1 MRIAKIEDVSLSNGP
16 GVRVC
21 LYTQGCPFHCKN
33 CFNPETWDYMG
44 GEDWDKDK
52 HDTLFDYCDH
62 NYIKGLSVLG
72 GEPLIYQNI
81 FDLAKVLTEF
91 KEKFPDKSVWIWTGY
106 TWEDLQERYK
116 GNSSF
121 QQLLSQTDVMI
132 DGPFIEAL
140 KDPSLKWKGSS
151 NQRTI
156 DVKATLQE
164 NQIVL
169 YE

>member
-44 GEDWDKDK
+44 GKALEEKDLA
-52 HDTLFDYCDH
+52 TLFEYCDH
-62 NYIKGLSVLG
+62 DYIKGLSILG

-81 FDLAKVLTEF
+81 FDLSRIVLKF
-91 KEKFPDKSVWIWTGY
+91 KDNFPDKSVWIWTGY

-116 GNSSF
+116 GNHAF
-121 QQLLSQTDVMI
+121 ETLLSKVDIII
-132 DGPFIEAL
+132 DGPFVEEL

-156 DVKATLQE
+156 DVQKTLQA
-164 NQIVL
+164 NSICL
-169 YE
+169 AD